1 MIKPDK
7 YMNLNLSVINIGGI
21 ILKSLSRCPIQK
33 YDDLENIIITILG
46 EDAKYVFNQALSFL
60 FLLGKINYQS
70 SSDAIKLVEV

>member
-1 MIKPDK
+1 
-7 YMNLNLSVINIGGI
+7 MNLNLSVINIGGI

-33 YDDLENIIITILG
+33 FDDLENMVINIQG

-70 SSDAIKLVEV
+70 SSDAITLVEV

>member
-1 MIKPDK
+1 MITPDK

-33 YDDLENIIITILG
+33 FDDLENMVINIQG

-70 SSDAIKLVEV
+70 SSDAITLVEV

>member
-33 YDDLENIIITILG
+33 FDDLENMIINLQG

-70 SSDAIKLVEV
+70 SSDAITLVEE

>member
-1 MIKPDK
+1 
-7 YMNLNLSVINIGGI
+7 MNLNLSVVNIGGI

-33 YDDLENIIITILG
+33 YDDLENMIITLQG

-70 SSDAIKLVEV
+70 SSDAITLVEE

>member
-7 YMNLNLSVINIGGI
+7 YMNLNLSVVNIGGI

-33 YDDLENIIITILG
+33 YDDLENMIITLQG

-70 SSDAIKLVEV
+70 SSDAITLVEE

>member
-33 YDDLENIIITILG
+33 FDDLENMVINILG
-46 EDAKYVFNQALSFL
+46 EDAKHVFNQALSFL

>member
-33 YDDLENIIITILG
+33 YDDLENIIITLQG
-46 EDAKYVFNQALSFL
+46 EEAKYVFNQALSFL
-60 FLLGKINYQS
+60 FLLGKINYQA
-70 SSDAIKLVEV
+70 SSDAITFIEV

>member
-21 ILKSLSRCPIQK
+21 ILKSLSRCSIQK
-33 YDDLENIIITILG
+33 YDDLENMIITILG

>member
-7 YMNLNLSVINIGGI
+7 YMNLNFSVINIGGI

-33 YDDLENIIITILG
+33 FDDLENMVINIQG

-60 FLLGKINYQS
+60 FLLGKIDYLS
-70 SSDAIKLVEV
+70 SSDAIALVGV